1 MLAGLAFLAFLLILL
16 FGPGG
21 TASQRATEQELA
33 SARAI
38 AAARLRQFE
47 DERQERFRAYH
58 RAWGAGGAR
67 GSSGRG
73 YVSPF
78 TAETRRG

>member
-1 MLAGLAFLAFLLILL
+1 MLVGLALFAVVLIVLL
-16 FGPGG
+16 GPGG
-21 TASQRATEQELA
+21 TASQRATVQELA

-47 DERQERFRAYH
+47 DERQERFRLYH
-58 RAWGAGGAR
+58 RVWGAGGSR
-67 GSSGRG
+67 RSCGRG

>member
-1 MLAGLAFLAFLLILL
+1 MLAGLAFLALVLILL

-21 TASQRATEQELA
+21 TASRRATEQELA

-47 DERQERFRAYH
+47 EERAERFRAYH
-58 RAWGAGGAR
+58 RAWWGSGVAR
-67 GSSGRG
+67 SSSGRG

-78 TAETRRG
+78 GQERKA